1 ARVCGASRY
10 RTSRRGRRA
19 GAPGGSAHDER
30 VAPSASGAPVLS
42 RIDAAG
48 LGEVEEAFEV
58 CGELVDHGL
67 LLDAVVRSRGEA
79 RDGGQDACDRGPG
92 DADLAV
98 AERVVDE
105 VSGLV
110 GLELLL
116 GDDPFQLGGALG
128 GDVGTPLVGDVT
140 VEREP
145 LDELLD
151 EVLLLAQG
159 RGGVA

>member
-105 VSGLV
+105 GPGLV
-110 GLELLL
+110 GLEPLR
-116 GDDPFQLGGALG
+116 GDDPSRWEARR
-128 GDVGTPLVGDVT
+128 VGKEGTD
-140 VEREP
+140 R
-145 LDELLD
+145 
-151 EVLLLAQG
+151 QS
-159 RGGVA
+159 